1 MPSGMIARLRHHF
14 PALASVAIRAVG
26 VGLGFLIVIIIGR
39 TWGPEG
45 SGVYGLVSQTAMF
58 LAILAVGGLDLAA
71 VRALAGIDPVK
82 ERLAGST
89 IARLLGITAAFAA
102 IPAVLIALYGT
113 RAMALLTDD
122 TLPIQALAAL
132 VALLLARALARM
144 MSAILRGQRFFLLGQ
159 LIDAAL
165 FPLLFGISLLTFV
178 GAAIDDLLRW
188 MTMMALA
195 AIAIGFAAIVGVFL
209 VARRSGRAAS
219 APTLRAMAATALPLW
234 GVTIALNFADW
245 YGLTVVTAQLGL
257 AEAGIYRVVMQFAT
271 VFSLLSTGLFGVYSV
286 RIGAAQAREDWAGV
300 AQQVRSATWLSAALV
315 TIPAILLILL
325 ARPVLGVVG
334 PEFQTGAAALQ
345 LGLFGQILYIITGPA
360 GLTLAMTGHA
370 RINLGIT
377 LTSTASLIIVA
388 PLAAAQWG
396 TSGVVGCIS
405 ALLVARNLVSLMFV
419 RSKLGINALS
429 GRYYAPD

>member
-58 LAILAVGGLDLAA
+58 LAIVAVGGLDLAA
-71 VRALAGIDPVK
+71 VRALAGIDPVR

-102 IPAVLIALYGT
+102 IPAVLIALYGN
-113 RAMALLTDD
+113 RAMALLTDE
-122 TLPIQALAAL
+122 TLPVQALTAL
-132 VALLLARALARM
+132 VALLLARTLARM
-144 MSAILRGQRFFLLGQ
+144 MSAVLRAQRFFLLGQ

-165 FPLLFGISLLTFV
+165 IPLLFGIALLAFV

-188 MTMMALA
+188 MTIMALA
-195 AIAIGFAAIVGVFL
+195 AIAIGFAAIVGVYL

-300 AQQVRSATWLSAALV
+300 ARQVRSATWLSAALV
-315 TIPAILLILL
+315 TVPAILLILL

-334 PEFQTGAAALQ
+334 PEFQAGAAALQ
-345 LGLFGQILYIITGPA
+345 IGLIGQILYIVTGPA

-388 PLAAAQWG
+388 PLAAAQFG
-396 TSGVVGCIS
+396 MTGVVGCIS
-405 ALLVARNLVSLMFV
+405 ALLVARNLASLVFV
-419 RSKLGINALS
+419 RRKLGINALS
-429 GRYYAPD
+429 GRYHPPA